1 MQRRRKRFDEPTMSD
16 KTLLLNVEDLIN
28 TAFGTADRNVVN
40 FKMIQ
45 AILHILARQMRLLE
59 QEVVIQIDEL
69 GLEDDVSEDRD
80 GRGRD
85 RGGGHGRDRDK
96 DRGGDRGVSHGRGR
110 DKDRSG
116 ERVGRRGRERD
127 DDQRGERKEERH
139 RSRTKGGDRSGE
151 RGGDRSGERGGDR
164 SGERGGDRSGDR
176 ESGRSRDR
184 RGGRDEDTGGDRE
197 RGRAEDRGKGRSGE
211 TESESRGKGGGGG
224 GGKSGGERVGG
235 KGGGRE
241 GGRDE
246 YMDRGGRAED
256 GGGRGGDR
264 GSGRE
269 RGGGHSADREG
280 HGGERGSAQSGK
292 REYDKGGERG
302 SSGRGEDRGGDRGV
316 DKRGERGT
324 QREDTEDSRSRQR
337 SPRSGDRAGDRYDE
351 HGQRDEY
358 HDRTTGEGR
367 RHPDRGGE
375 SEISS
380 SYNVKG
386 SEKQGRGGDR
396 GGQVRQGHGGEAA
409 MDSGA
414 RTAEG
419 RAAEGERKKG
429 KKAERIKGQRRG
441 TLSESDTSLGRMPG
455 SRTNINVTGSRVPR
469 VGSIEVVTA
478 SQFALLERAVRE
490 LQKIAGPLPT
500 PALPDNQ
507 RLREDLAK
515 GTASLTDTMKA
526 MQLHARVD
534 AAEQGLTQ
542 MAGLLTQLAAM
553 GALPSEMVARIGEM
567 QHGQWAGQGPG
578 QHAPFAGH
586 SPEQAYGYHGQFP
599 THRGPTSPHGTQG
612 EMAAGHTGGG
622 AYPPDMRTQGHTG
635 PPQSTAT
642 SMLSR
647 GQGASAKPGAID
659 PATGLPRTARGS
671 VDGGGWA
678 SDPTVAYRPVTHA
691 EMENALLNIKEELQK
706 AISTMT
712 ARATHSA
719 DVAANTSKNVAEK
732 LDLALAIDKRI
743 SKLASQAIDYSSQLS
758 GFDSGLAT
766 QMASFQE
773 QMAQIKRELKEGL
786 GRLEHVTANA
796 ESAALTDLMERYQIL
811 VVELEHTLQ
820 THKGLT
826 VLQNQLDGELRS
838 LVECVEMLREQKADR
853 DEVFDGLRDKA
864 DICRLNGLLHEED
877 FEHARTVLENE
888 LKLCYEKFKKQDHMW
903 MTALK
908 DLKAMAGSK
917 AEIIQLMALKDSATE
932 ELRSIQAQLR
942 ELYIMLGEPKAAIL
956 MRMLAKNAACAA
968 CLTPALMEPTDPN
981 YAKPFV
987 MPAFRPPPLGEE
999 EPCVAKPQPQMPA
1012 DVRTHVCRRW
1022 AGGSHT
1028 LVADHVTRE
1037 RAAPPDLHGPP
1048 TKRYTGYG
1056 TDGRLYMLE
1065 EELQPCL
1072 ECNKLDSGDLQQTER
1087 VVAVEPKPS
1096 PNVGA
1101 GDQVVA
1107 GNEKEKEDKEEK
1119 EK

>member
-80 GRGRD
+80 GRGR
-85 RGGGHGRDRDK
+85 
-96 DRGGDRGVSHGRGR
+96 
-110 DKDRSG
+110 
-116 ERVGRRGRERD
+116 RGRERD

-197 RGRAEDRGKGRSGE
+197 RSRAEDR
-211 TESESRGKGGGGG
+211 
-224 GGKSGGERVGG
+224 
-235 KGGGRE
+235 GGGRE

-264 GSGRE
+264 GSARE

-351 HGQRDEY
+351 HGQREEY

-380 SYNVKG
+380 SYNAKA

-396 GGQVRQGHGGEAA
+396 GGQERKGHGGEAA

-429 KKAERIKGQRRG
+429 KKAERIQGQRRG

-455 SRTNINVTGSRVPR
+455 SRTNINVTETTRRGKKGGEEKLLVVGKGQSTGSRVPR

-678 SDPTVAYRPVTHA
+678 TDPTVAYKPVTHA

-956 MRMLAKNAACAA
+956 MRKLAKDAACAA

-1107 GNEKEKEDKEEK
+1107 
-1119 EK
+1119 